1 MGRTVFGA
9 RRVAGRIAWLASPLL
24 WCWLSGWPALAQRPD
39 SAAPA
44 QSPPPLQRLLHQSRL
59 QNGLDVIVVESHAA
73 PLATVLLA
81 VRNGA
86 FTQDSAEEGLT
97 HLYEHMLFRAYPGGL
112 GGFASAV
119 EGYVNGAT
127 GNEVVYY
134 FAEVESPHVDAAIKA
149 LARLVDNPGFSERDL
164 KEERKIVLDELHR
177 YASDPERQLER
188 QVERLLW
195 DSSWSRKDVEGD
207 SSSLAGIAVEHLRA
221 IYARYYVPNNAA
233 LIVTGDVAYEQVL
246 AEAAQRFHDW
256 RPGPDPFT
264 AYPTPRI
271 APRTSSTAAIVANDA
286 SSDVTFRIALQ
297 GPSVALDPPA
307 TCAAD
312 LLFEVLSDPT
322 SAFHERL
329 VGSGLFQSV
338 SVRYLTQVHVGPIE
352 FVATTTLEHAEEAF
366 LTLNDELN
374 GGLLEGVTDADLAIA
389 RKRRRVDLTLTLE
402 HAAPLAPQLGFWW
415 ASPGMGYYMRYDEC
429 LANQRL
435 SDLQRFVGT
444 YVDSRPRV
452 IGVLA
457 PTAAVARFATW
468 MQRGVR

>member
-1 MGRTVFGA
+1 M
-9 RRVAGRIAWLASPLL
+9 
-24 WCWLSGWPALAQRPD
+24 PAFAQRPD
-39 SAAPA
+39 SSPPG
-44 QSPPPLQRLLHQSRL
+44 QSPPPLQRVLHQSRL
-59 QNGLDVIVVESHAA
+59 QNGLDVIVVENHAA

-97 HLYEHMLFRAYPGGL
+97 HLYEHMLFRAYPGGIQ
-112 GGFASAV
+112 GFAGAV

-127 GNEVVYY
+127 SNEVVYY

-149 LARLVDNPGFSERDL
+149 LARLVDNPGFSGRDL
-164 KEERKIVLDELHR
+164 KEERRVVLDELHR
-177 YASDPERQLER
+177 YASDPERQLQR

-195 DSSWSRKDVEGD
+195 GSSWSRKDVEGD
-207 SSSLAGIAVEHLRA
+207 SSSLAGITVEHLRA
-221 IYARYYVPNNAA
+221 IYARYYIPNNAA

-246 AEAAQRFHDW
+246 AEAMQRFHDW

-264 AYPTPRI
+264 AYPTPPI

-286 SSDVTFRIALQ
+286 SSDVTIRIALQ
-297 GPSVALDPPA
+297 GPSVASDPPA

-312 LLFEVLSDPT
+312 VLFEVLNDPT
-322 SAFHERL
+322 SAFQQRL

-338 SVRYLTQVHVGPIE
+338 SARYLTQARVGPIE
-352 FVATTTLEHAEEAF
+352 FVATTTPEHAEEAF
-366 LTLNDELN
+366 LTMNDELN

-389 RKRRRVDLTLTLE
+389 RKRRRVNLVLTLE
-402 HAAPLAPQLGFWW
+402 HAAPLAPKLGLWW
-415 ASPGMGYYMRYDEC
+415 ASAGMEYYVRYDDC
-429 LANQRL
+429 LARQRL
-435 SDLQRFVGT
+435 RDLQRFVGA

-457 PTAAVARFATW
+457 PTAAVERLTTW
-468 MQRGVR
+468 MRRGVDRTNP